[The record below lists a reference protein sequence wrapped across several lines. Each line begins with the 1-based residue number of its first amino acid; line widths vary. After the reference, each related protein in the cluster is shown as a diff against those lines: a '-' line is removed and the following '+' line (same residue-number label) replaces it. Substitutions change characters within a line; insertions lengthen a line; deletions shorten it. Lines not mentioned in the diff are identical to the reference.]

1 MKKLLLGILVVAI
14 LAGMAAL
21 VACKTEEATPTPAEE
36 PTEEGRAP
44 VAFAEGAFPPPLSI
58 REEHENPWQIL
69 DCLQCHKVGNTV
81 ATEIPHDEWTSNCR
95 QCHVPE
101 EQTAE
106 Y

>member
-1 MKKLLLGILVVAI
+1 MNKLLLGTLVVMILVGVVLL
-14 LAGMAAL
+14 LACGP
-21 VACKTEEATPTPAEE
+21 EEATPTPSEEAEVS
-36 PTEEGRAP
+36 RAP
-44 VAFAEGAFPPPLSI
+44 AAFADGAFPPPLSI

-69 DCLQCHKVGNTV
+69 DCLQCHKEGNTV